1 MLRRDWYIAMEKDAT
16 IVHGCSRFLKERLF
30 DMSDPY
36 YMYICNQCGHDT
48 IIKGICNTC
57 GSDELMNICIPYTT
71 KLLQT
76 ELRAMCIKMQ
86 PNVEN

>member
-1 MLRRDWYIAMEKDAT
+1 MEKDAA
-16 IVHGCSRFLKERLF
+16 IVHGCARFLKERLF

-36 YMYICNQCGHDT
+36 SMYICGRCGHDT
-48 IIKGICNTC
+48 IVKGICKAC
-57 GSDELMNICIPYTT
+57 GGDELQNICIPYTT

-86 PNVEN
+86 PEA